1 MSQIISQFFDFS
13 VMKDN
18 FDVIWHGFEQ
28 TLLLSVIAGALSLIW
43 GLVLAVLRQLP
54 GRAASPVRF
63 ATIAYIDCFRGIPLL
78 MILLLVNGSLGALNG
93 DPLPRWLAIPD
104 WFGKPYQFWY
114 GIFAITLTYGAY
126 MAEVYRAGIESI
138 PGGQMEAARSLG
150 MNHNQAM
157 RQIIVPQAVRRVIPP
172 LLNDFIALMKDTSL
186 VSFIGFVEVTQ
197 AGQDVYQDSFNVSG
211 LTLGAFLFLI
221 VTLPMA
227 RIVDRLIARQQ
238 ARTSRTGGGPIA
250 EPAPAGA
257 AGTGQTGGPV

>member
-1 MSQIISQFFDFS
+1 
-13 VMKDN
+13 
-18 FDVIWHGFEQ
+18 
-28 TLLLSVIAGALSLIW
+28 
-43 GLVLAVLRQLP
+43 
-54 GRAASPVRF
+54 
-63 ATIAYIDCFRGIPLL
+63 
-78 MILLLVNGSLGALNG
+78 
-93 DPLPRWLAIPD
+93 
-104 WFGKPYQFWY
+104 
-114 GIFAITLTYGAY
+114 
-126 MAEVYRAGIESI
+126 
-138 PGGQMEAARSLG
+138 
-150 MNHNQAM
+150 
-157 RQIIVPQAVRRVIPP
+157 
-172 LLNDFIALMKDTSL
+172 L